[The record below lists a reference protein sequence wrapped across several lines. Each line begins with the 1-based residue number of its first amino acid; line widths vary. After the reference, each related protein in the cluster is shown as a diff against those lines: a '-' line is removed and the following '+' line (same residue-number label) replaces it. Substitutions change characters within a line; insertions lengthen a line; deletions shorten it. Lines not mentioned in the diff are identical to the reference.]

1 VNYVPYAMI
10 ASVAVCIMCAAVVPV
25 YGPIIWFLGVLCGV
39 GTLGALEWERQKKM
53 PPADG

>member
-1 VNYVPYAMI
+1 MNYVPYAMI